1 MFFATLNRRP
11 LAAQSSGNSCGIR
24 AKCAHAYR
32 HILLFVNPRSLAGLL
47 ALGLCAGAS
56 ALSLGDLKV
65 RSPIGSAFEAVLPY
79 TANADEVLSPQC
91 IRGHE
96 DAASRNQ
103 HVPLLANVRFAITRS
118 AGGGEIVIRT
128 RALVHEPAVRI
139 RLTVNCGPQ
148 TLLVREYVVL
158 LDAPPV
164 NIEPVPA
171 TVAVPLAAV
180 PVPPMASTSV
190 RRGEPRVVRRVAT
203 PPAGDAGAAGG
214 ALRSLP
220 SLRLAPPGDRPAR
233 DSIRAAARKPAVG
246 KPAPGYRLTLSQA
259 TAAEAG
265 EPLNQPLK
273 RSDELMS
280 LVAPARTLGVGETD
294 KLRAEARIR
303 LSDNPFAEALQMQT
317 RLLALEGGMGVLRK
331 EVGEI
336 ENARRVAEDRA
347 RNLAAENRRL
357 AAWLNGAALLVAFLL
372 CAALAAILFWR
383 YRLASEQR
391 GRRERLWQAAPATA
405 PATPAAAPETGGD
418 ADVSYQQWRSS
429 PVAPAQESY
438 QRTVVLDR
446 SEDAGAA
453 ATRSAQDGDGAAPAV
468 APHVAP
474 PAKSRPPIEMPAASV
489 PAAPGSAPL
498 RAPAAAPTA
507 PPVPPN
513 LVAVP
518 AAQPPLKT
526 AGADETEFYLPE
538 SALLADGDG
547 SATSAQVSGTRRIP
561 TGREKALSG
570 ADLPSAIPGASI
582 EARALVLA
590 DQAMVVDFAI
600 DDSRAIGM
608 ASGDDAGARARSARY
623 FAEFERKLFPEIA
636 LGRVKLDDPR
646 SIIGLA
652 RTYYQEDFDPGKAI
666 SFLEYALY
674 RSSDPM
680 RIHLA
685 LLEILRM
692 ERRVGE
698 YAIVAR
704 TFRGQ
709 YPDSGTHWQL
719 VAAYGRLL
727 DPHEPTFEG
736 DKVPEL
742 DLDTPSNWLGSTL
755 DMTKYVLGQKVADSV
770 RDLPAPAP
778 APALARGA

>member
-1 MFFATLNRRP
+1 MRAECAFAHRHTLR
-11 LAAQSSGNSCGIR
+11 
-24 AKCAHAYR
+24 
-32 HILLFVNPRSLAGLL
+32 FVNPGSLAGLL

-65 RSPIGSAFEAVLPY
+65 RSPIGSPFEAVLPF
-79 TANADEVLSPQC
+79 TASVDEVLSPQC

-103 HVPLLANVRFAITRS
+103 HVPLLANLRFAITQS

-128 RALVHEPAVRI
+128 RTLVHEPAVRI
-139 RLTVNCGPQ
+139 RLTIDCGPQ

-158 LDAPPV
+158 LDAPPA
-164 NIEPVPA
+164 IGEAAPA
-171 TVAVPLAAV
+171 TMAVPLAAV
-180 PVPPMASTSV
+180 PAAPAPSISA
-190 RRGEPRVVRRVAT
+190 RRGEQRAARRGVA
-203 PPAGDAGAAGG
+203 PPTGGAGTAGAA
-214 ALRSLP
+214 LRFLP
-220 SLRLAPPGDRPAR
+220 SLRLAPPLDRPAR
-233 DSIRAAARKPAVG
+233 DAMRSAASKPAQG
-246 KPAPGYRLTLSQA
+246 KPAPGYRLTLSQP

-280 LVAPARTLGVGETD
+280 LVASSRTLGAGEAD

-317 RLLALEGGMGVLRK
+317 RLFALEGGMSALRK

-336 ENARRVAEDRA
+336 ENARRLAEERA

-357 AAWLNGAALLVAFLL
+357 SAWLNGATLLLAFLL
-372 CAALAAILFWR
+372 CAVLAAFLFWR

-391 GRRERLWQAAPATA
+391 GRRERSWQETPASAPAM
-405 PATPAAAPETGGD
+405 PAAEPETGAD
-418 ADVSYQQWRSS
+418 ADVSYQQWRAS
-429 PVAPAQESY
+429 PVVAAPDSY

-446 SEDAGAA
+446 SGETGAA
-453 ATRSAQDGDGAAPAV
+453 ATHSAQEGETATPAAP
-468 APHVAP
+468 PGVAP
-474 PAKSRPPIEMPAASV
+474 PAGTLPPIDMPTPSVSAAPVAATRPAPADTPTVSPKSAVEPAAGLAMKTV
-489 PAAPGSAPL
+489 D
-498 RAPAAAPTA
+498 AAAA
-507 PPVPPN
+507 NV
-513 LVAVP
+513 
-518 AAQPPLKT
+518 
-526 AGADETEFYLPE
+526 YLPE
-538 SALLADGDG
+538 SALLAYGDTGG
-547 SATSAQVSGTRRIP
+547 STQVSGARRIP
-561 TGREKALSG
+561 TVPEKALVG
-570 ADLPSAIPGASI
+570 ANRSIASPGSSI
-582 EARALVLA
+582 EARALALA
-590 DQAMVVDFAI
+590 DRAMGVDFAI
-600 DDSRAIGM
+600 DDSPAIGM
-608 ASGDDAGARARSARY
+608 ASAGDAEARARSAQY

-674 RSSDPM
+674 RSSEPM

-727 DPHEPTFEG
+727 DPHEPTYEG
-736 DKVPEL
+736 DKVPGL

-755 DMTKYVLGQKVADSV
+755 DMTKYVLGQKMADSV
-770 RDLPAPAP
+770 RYLP

>member
-1 MFFATLNRRP
+1 M
-11 LAAQSSGNSCGIR
+11 R
-24 AKCAHAYR
+24 AKCARALR
-32 HILLFVNPRSLAGLL
+32 HILLFVNPRLAAGLL
-47 ALGLCAGAS
+47 ALGLCAAAS

-65 RSPIGSAFEAVLPY
+65 RSPIGSAFEAVLPF

-96 DAASRNQ
+96 DAGSRNQ
-103 HVPLLANVRFAITRS
+103 HVPLLANVRFTITPS

-128 RALVHEPAVRI
+128 RTLVHEPAVRI
-139 RLTVNCGPQ
+139 RLTIDCGPK

-158 LDAPPV
+158 LDAPPAMV
-164 NIEPVPA
+164 EPVPA
-171 TVAVPLAAV
+171 AVAVPLAAV
-180 PVPPMASTSV
+180 PLPPTLSTSV
-190 RRGEPRVVRRVAT
+190 RRSEPRAVPRSAT
-203 PPAGDAGAAGG
+203 PPAGDAGTAGA

-233 DSIRAAARKPAVG
+233 DSIRSAASRPALG
-246 KPAPGYRLTLSQA
+246 KPAPGYRLTLSQP

-280 LVAPARTLGVGETD
+280 LVAPSRTLGAGEAD

-303 LSDNPFAEALQMQT
+303 LSDNPFAEALQLQT
-317 RLLALEGGMGVLRK
+317 RLFALEGGMSVLRK

-336 ENARRVAEDRA
+336 ENARRLAEERA
-347 RNLAAENRRL
+347 RTLAAENHRL
-357 AAWLNGAALLVAFLL
+357 SAWLNGAALLVALLL
-372 CAALAAILFWR
+372 CAVLAAFLFWR
-383 YRLASEQR
+383 YRLESEQS
-391 GRRERLWQAAPATA
+391 GRRERSWQ
-405 PATPAAAPETGGD
+405 ATPASAPVTPAGEPETGVD
-418 ADVSYQQWRSS
+418 ADVSYQQWRAT
-429 PVAPAQESY
+429 PVVAAPESY
-438 QRTVVLDR
+438 QSRVVLDR
-446 SEDAGAA
+446 SGKTGAA
-453 ATRSAQDGDGAAPAV
+453 ATSSATRSVGAAPGV
-468 APHVAP
+468 TTHVAA
-474 PAKSRPPIEMPAASV
+474 PAEPLRPFDMPAPSV
-489 PAAPGSAPL
+489 SAAPGSAMRP
-498 RAPAAAPTA
+498 APA
-507 PPVPPN
+507 
-513 LVAVP
+513 VARTVSPKPALEP
-518 AAQPPLKT
+518 AAGLALKT
-526 AGADETEFYLPE
+526 VDAPEADVYLPE
-538 SALLADGDG
+538 SALLAHVDAGRG
-547 SATSAQVSGTRRIP
+547 AQVSGAGRIP
-561 TGREKALSG
+561 TLAEKAL
-570 ADLPSAIPGASI
+570 ADANGSSATPGFSI
-582 EARALVLA
+582 EARALALA
-590 DQAMVVDFAI
+590 DRAMGVDFAI
-600 DDSRAIGM
+600 DDSPAIGV
-608 ASGDDAGARARSARY
+608 ASGDDAGARMRSAQY

-674 RSSDPM
+674 RSSEPM

-736 DKVPEL
+736 DKVPGL

-770 RDLPAPAP
+770 RDLPAPA
-778 APALARGA
+778 LARRA

>member
-1 MFFATLNRRP
+1 MQFSIVGLWLRNHPENR
-11 LAAQSSGNSCGIR
+11 CGMR
-24 AKCAHAYR
+24 ANCVRAIR
-32 HILLFVNPRSLAGLL
+32 HILLFVNPSSLAGLL
-47 ALGLCAGAS
+47 ALGLCATAS

-65 RSPIGSAFEAVLPY
+65 RSPIGSTFEAVLPF
-79 TANADEVLSPQC
+79 TANAGEVLSPQC

-96 DAASRNQ
+96 DAGSRNQ
-103 HVPLLANVRFAITRS
+103 HVPLLANLRFAVTPS

-128 RALVHEPAVRI
+128 RTPVHEPAVRI
-139 RLTVNCGPQ
+139 RLTIDCGPQ

-158 LDAPPV
+158 LDAPPAMV
-164 NIEPVPA
+164 EPVPA
-171 TVAVPLAAV
+171 ALALPLAGVPL
-180 PVPPMASTSV
+180 PPTPSSSV
-190 RRGEPRVVRRVAT
+190 RRSEPRAVRGVAT
-203 PPAGDAGAAGG
+203 PPAGDAGTAGA

-233 DSIRAAARKPAVG
+233 DSMRSAARKPAQG
-246 KPAPGYRLTLSQA
+246 KPAPGYRLTLSQP

-280 LVAPARTLGVGETD
+280 LVAPSRTLGAGEAD

-303 LSDNPFAEALQMQT
+303 LSDNPFAEALQMQA
-317 RLLALEGGMGVLRK
+317 RLIALEGGMSVLRK
-331 EVGEI
+331 EAGEI
-336 ENARRVAEDRA
+336 ENARRLAEERA
-347 RNLAAENRRL
+347 RTLAAENRRL
-357 AAWLNGAALLVAFLL
+357 SAWLNGAALLMALLL
-372 CAALAAILFWR
+372 CAALAVFLFWR

-391 GRRERLWQAAPATA
+391 GRRERSWQ
-405 PATPAAAPETGGD
+405 ATPASALATPAGEPETGVD
-418 ADVSYQQWRSS
+418 ADASYQQWRATAV
-429 PVAPAQESY
+429 VAAPESY

-446 SEDAGAA
+446 SGETGAA
-453 ATRSAQDGDGAAPAV
+453 ATRSAEGSGGAAPSVSAAPGSAKRTAPAV
-468 APHVAP
+468 APSVSP
-474 PAKSRPPIEMPAASV
+474 KPAVESAAGL
-489 PAAPGSAPL
+489 A
-498 RAPAAAPTA
+498 
-507 PPVPPN
+507 
-513 LVAVP
+513 
-518 AAQPPLKT
+518 LKT
-526 AGADETEFYLPE
+526 VNAAEAEVYLPE
-538 SALLADGDG
+538 SALLAHGDAG
-547 SATSAQVSGTRRIP
+547 SGAQVSGAGRIP
-561 TGREKALSG
+561 TVREKSL
-570 ADLPSAIPGASI
+570 ADANGSSATPSSSI
-582 EARALVLA
+582 EARALALA
-590 DQAMVVDFAI
+590 DRAMGVDFAI
-600 DDSRAIGM
+600 DDSPAIGV
-608 ASGDDAGARARSARY
+608 ASGDDAGARVRSAQY

-674 RSSDPM
+674 RSSEPM

-698 YAIVAR
+698 YVIVAR
-704 TFRGQ
+704 IFRGQ

-736 DKVPEL
+736 DKVPGL

-778 APALARGA
+778 ALARRA

>member
-1 MFFATLNRRP
+1 M
-11 LAAQSSGNSCGIR
+11 
-24 AKCAHAYR
+24 
-32 HILLFVNPRSLAGLL
+32 

-56 ALSLGDLKV
+56 ALSLGELKV
-65 RSPIGSAFEAVLPY
+65 RSPIGSPFEAVLPF
-79 TANADEVLSPQC
+79 TASADEVLSPQC

-103 HVPLLANVRFAITRS
+103 HVPLLANLRFAITQS

-128 RALVHEPAVRI
+128 RTLVHEPAVRI
-139 RLTVNCGPQ
+139 RLTIDCGPQ

-158 LDAPPV
+158 LDAPPAIV
-164 NIEPVPA
+164 EAAPA
-171 TVAVPLAAV
+171 DVAVPLTAV
-180 PVPPMASTSV
+180 PVAPAPSIST
-190 RRGEPRVVRRVAT
+190 RRGEPRAVRRGAT
-203 PPAGDAGAAGG
+203 PPAGDAGTAGA

-220 SLRLAPPGDRPAR
+220 SLRLSPPGDRPAR
-233 DSIRAAARKPAVG
+233 DSMRAAASKPALG
-246 KPAPGYRLTLSQA
+246 KPAPGYRLTLSQP

-280 LVAPARTLGVGETD
+280 LMAPSRTLDAGEAD

-317 RLLALEGGMGVLRK
+317 RLFALEGGMSTLRK

-336 ENARRVAEDRA
+336 ENARRLAEERA
-347 RNLAAENRRL
+347 RNLATENRRL
-357 AAWLNGAALLVAFLL
+357 SAWLNGAALLLALLL
-372 CAALAAILFWR
+372 CAVLAAFLFWR

-391 GRRERLWQAAPATA
+391 GRRERAWQETPAGE
-405 PATPAAAPETGGD
+405 PATPAALPETGSD
-418 ADVSYQQWRSS
+418 ADVSYQQWRAS
-429 PVAPAQESY
+429 PVVAAPDSY

-446 SEDAGAA
+446 SGETGAV
-453 ATRSAQDGDGAAPAV
+453 ATRSAQVSEAATPAV
-468 APHVAP
+468 PNQVAP
-474 PAKSRPPIEMPAASV
+474 PAATLPPIDMPAPSV
-489 PAAPGSAPL
+489 SA
-498 RAPAAAPTA
+498 APAAAK
-507 PPVPPN
+507 PPVPADTPTVSPRAA
-513 LVAVP
+513 LAP
-518 AAQPPLKT
+518 AAGLALKT
-526 AGADETEFYLPE
+526 VDAAEADVYLPE
-538 SALLADGDG
+538 SALRADGD
-547 SATSAQVSGTRRIP
+547 ARAQLHGIGPIP
-561 TGREKALSG
+561 TVREKALSG
-570 ADLPSAIPGASI
+570 AQASSAIPATSI
-582 EARALVLA
+582 EARALALA
-590 DQAMVVDFAI
+590 DQAMGVDFVI
-600 DDSRAIGM
+600 DDSPAIGM
-608 ASGDDAGARARSARY
+608 ASAGDAEARARSAQY

-666 SFLEYALY
+666 RFLEYALY
-674 RSSDPM
+674 RSSEPM

-692 ERRVGE
+692 ERRVTE
-698 YAIVAR
+698 YALVAR
-704 TFRGQ
+704 TFRDQ
-709 YPDSGTHWQL
+709 YPDSDTHWQL

-736 DKVPEL
+736 DKVPGL

-770 RDLPAPAP
+770 RELPT
-778 APALARGA
+778 PALARNA